1 MQYIIIK
8 GVKGV
13 FNLSNIIF
21 EVMVYALYGF
31 VIYFLITIIRYMKE
45 KINHNKEMLTKI
57 SELIE
62 LTKKRL

>member
-1 MQYIIIK
+1 M
-8 GVKGV
+8 